1 MDKKHILQIADNV
14 FEDEIAGINQVRGY
28 LGDNFVDAI
37 ELIYAC
43 KGKVIVTGMGKSG
56 HIGNKIAATMAST
69 GTPAFFVHPAEALHG
84 DLGMIDEKDVV
95 IAISF
100 SGESDELMG
109 ILPIVKRKNI
119 PLIAMT
125 GNSQSSLAKISNC
138 VLDIKVDKEA
148 CPLGLAP
155 TTSTTACLVLGDALA
170 VSLYTLRGFKPEDF
184 AMSHPGGAL
193 GRRLLTR
200 ASDLMHTDER
210 LPIVCADTS
219 LKDVVMEIS
228 KKGLG
233 FAGVVD
239 KQNKIIGVITDG
251 DLRRLI
257 DKQVDIM
264 TTTAEAIM
272 SKNPKTILK
281 DSLAVEAIELMEKNK
296 ITGFAVV
303 DEDNKFVG
311 AFNLHDL
318 FQAKL
323 L

>member
-1 MDKKHILQIADNV
+1 MDRKNILQIANNV
-14 FEDEIAGINQVRGY
+14 FEDEIAGINQVKSY
-28 LGDNFVDAI
+28 LGDTFVSAI

-43 KGKVIVTGMGKSG
+43 KGKIIVTGMGKSG

-100 SGESDELMG
+100 SGESDELIG
-109 ILPIVKRKNI
+109 ILPIVKRKNV
-119 PLIAMT
+119 PMIAMT
-125 GNSQSSLAKISNC
+125 GNLESSLGKIANC
-138 VLDIKVDKEA
+138 VLNIKVDKEA

-184 AMSHPGGAL
+184 ALSHPGGSL

-200 ASDLMHTDER
+200 ASDLMHSDER
-210 LPIVCADTS
+210 LPVVYPDTP

-228 KKGLG
+228 RKSLG

-239 KQNKIIGVITDG
+239 KQNKVVGVVTNG
-251 DLRRLI
+251 DLMRLI
-257 DKQVDIM
+257 DKQIDII
-264 TTTAEAIM
+264 TTTAVSIM

-281 DSLAVEAIELMEKNK
+281 DSLAFEAVELMEKNK
-296 ITGFAVV
+296 ITGLIVV

>member
-1 MDKKHILQIADNV
+1 MNRESILQIAANV
-14 FEDEIAGINQVRGY
+14 FEDEIAGINQVRSY
-28 LGDNFVDAI
+28 IGDSFVSAI
-37 ELIYAC
+37 ELIYNC
-43 KGKVIVTGMGKSG
+43 KGKIIVTGMGKSG

-109 ILPIVKRKNI
+109 ILPIVKRRNI
-119 PLIAMT
+119 PMIAMT
-125 GNSQSSLAKISNC
+125 GNSDSSLAKIANC
-138 VLDIKVDKEA
+138 VLNIKVDKEA

-184 AMSHPGGAL
+184 ALSHPGGSL

-200 ASDLMHTDER
+200 ASDLMHTGEW
-210 LPIVCADTS
+210 LPLVYSDTS

-239 KQNKIIGVITDG
+239 GGNKIIGVITDG

-257 DKQVDIM
+257 DNQINIQ
-264 TTTAEAIM
+264 TTTAQAIM
-272 SKNPKTILK
+272 SKSPKTILSS
-281 DSLAVEAIELMEKNK
+281 SLAVEAIELMENNK
-296 ITGFAVV
+296 ITGFVVV
-303 DEDNKFVG
+303 DENNQFVG
-311 AFNLHDL
+311 AFNLYDL
-318 FQAKL
+318 LQAKL
-323 L
+323 I

>member
-1 MDKKHILQIADNV
+1 MNRESILQIAANV
-14 FEDEIAGINQVRGY
+14 FEDEIAGINQVRSY
-28 LGDNFVDAI
+28 IGDSFVSAI
-37 ELIYAC
+37 ELIYNC
-43 KGKVIVTGMGKSG
+43 KGKIIVTGMGKSG

-109 ILPIVKRKNI
+109 ILPIVKRRNV
-119 PLIAMT
+119 PMIAMT
-125 GNSQSSLAKISNC
+125 GNSDSSLAKIANC
-138 VLDIKVDKEA
+138 VLNIKVDKEA

-184 AMSHPGGAL
+184 ALSHPGGSL

-200 ASDLMHTDER
+200 ASDLMHTGEW
-210 LPIVCADTS
+210 LPLVYPDTS

-239 KQNKIIGVITDG
+239 GGNKIIGVITDG

-257 DKQVDIM
+257 DNQINIQ
-264 TTTAEAIM
+264 TTTAQAIM
-272 SKNPKTILK
+272 SKSPKTILSS
-281 DSLAVEAIELMEKNK
+281 SLAVEAIELMENNK
-296 ITGFAVV
+296 ITGFVVV
-303 DEDNKFVG
+303 DENNQFVG
-311 AFNLHDL
+311 AFNLYDL
-318 FQAKL
+318 LQAKL
-323 L
+323 I

>member
-1 MDKKHILQIADNV
+1 MDREYILQIAANV
-14 FEDEIAGINQVRGY
+14 FEDEIAGINQVRNY
-28 LGDNFVDAI
+28 IGDSFVSAI
-37 ELIYAC
+37 ELIYTC
-43 KGKVIVTGMGKSG
+43 KGKIIVTGMGKSG

-109 ILPIVKRKNI
+109 ILPILKRRNV
-119 PLIAMT
+119 PMIAMT
-125 GNSQSSLAKISNC
+125 GNSDSSLAKIANF
-138 VLDIKVDKEA
+138 VLNIKVDKEA

-170 VSLYTLRGFKPEDF
+170 VSVYTLRGFKPEDF
-184 AMSHPGGAL
+184 ALSHPGGSL

-200 ASDLMHTDER
+200 ASDLMHTGER
-210 LPIVCADTS
+210 LPLVYSDTS

-233 FAGVVD
+233 FVGVVD
-239 KQNKIIGVITDG
+239 GANKIIGVITDG

-257 DKQVDIM
+257 DNQTNIQI
-264 TTTAEAIM
+264 TTAQAIM
-272 SKNPKTILK
+272 SKSPKTILSS
-281 DSLAVEAIELMEKNK
+281 SLAVEAIELMENNK
-296 ITGFAVV
+296 ITGFVVV
-303 DEDNKFVG
+303 DENNQFVG
-311 AFNLHDL
+311 AFNLYDL
-318 FQAKL
+318 LKAKL
-323 L
+323 I

>member
-1 MDKKHILQIADNV
+1 MNRESILQIAANV
-14 FEDEIAGINQVRGY
+14 FEDEIAGINQVRSY
-28 LGDNFVDAI
+28 IGDSFVSAI
-37 ELIYAC
+37 ELIYNC
-43 KGKVIVTGMGKSG
+43 KGKIIVTGMGKSG

-109 ILPIVKRKNI
+109 ILPIVKRRNI
-119 PLIAMT
+119 PMIAMT
-125 GNSQSSLAKISNC
+125 GNSDSSLAKIANC
-138 VLDIKVDKEA
+138 VLNIKVDKEA

-184 AMSHPGGAL
+184 ALSHPGGSL

-200 ASDLMHTDER
+200 ASDLMHTGEW
-210 LPIVCADTS
+210 LPLVYPDTS

-233 FAGVVD
+233 FAVVVD
-239 KQNKIIGVITDG
+239 
-251 DLRRLI
+251 
-257 DKQVDIM
+257 
-264 TTTAEAIM
+264 
-272 SKNPKTILK
+272 
-281 DSLAVEAIELMEKNK
+281 
-296 ITGFAVV
+296 VV
-303 DEDNKFVG
+303 DVKIAITVF
-311 AFNLHDL
+311 
-318 FQAKL
+318 
-323 L
+323 

>member
-1 MDKKHILQIADNV
+1 MDREYILQIAASV
-14 FEDEIAGINQVRGY
+14 FEDEIAGINQVKSCI
-28 LGDNFVDAI
+28 GDSFVSAI

-43 KGKVIVTGMGKSG
+43 KGKIIVTGMGKSG

-84 DLGMIDEKDVV
+84 DLGMIDEKDAV

-100 SGESDELMG
+100 SGESDELLG
-109 ILPIVKRKNI
+109 ILPILKRKNV
-119 PLIAMT
+119 PMIAMT
-125 GNSQSSLAKISNC
+125 GNLESSLAKIANC
-138 VLDIKVDKEA
+138 ALNIKVDKEA

-170 VSLYTLRGFKPEDF
+170 VSLYTLRGFKQEDF
-184 AMSHPGGAL
+184 ALSHPGGSL

-200 ASDLMHTDER
+200 ASDLMHTGER
-210 LPIVCADTS
+210 IPVVYPDTS

-239 KQNKIIGVITDG
+239 CSNKVVGVITDG

-257 DKQVDIM
+257 DNQTDIL
-264 TTTAEAIM
+264 TTTAITIM
-272 SKNPKTILK
+272 NKSPKTILA
-281 DSLAVEAIELMEKNK
+281 DNLAVEAIELMENNK
-296 ITGFAVV
+296 ITGFVVV
-303 DEDNKFVG
+303 DESNQFVG
-311 AFNLHDL
+311 AFNLYDL
-318 FQAKL
+318 LQAKL
-323 L
+323 I